1 MLATFA
7 DSRVSILNVKI
18 IGHAGEMSCGA
29 RPVIV
34 VDQVE
39 DAPVHTAREIFSL
52 AGNVVVGE
60 ADQVKQINSIATEEA
75 LKAAVT
81 VEEALRRAGV
91 EDPDMV
97 KSALTQV
104 LTGVVK
110 AYAADDLGPFAR
122 GIVRALRDKSDGNMV

>member
-1 MLATFA
+1 M
-7 DSRVSILNVKI
+7 
-18 IGHAGEMSCGA
+18 
-29 RPVIV
+29 
-34 VDQVE
+34 
-39 DAPVHTAREIFSL
+39 
-52 AGNVVVGE
+52 
-60 ADQVKQINSIATEEA
+60 KQINSIATEEA